1 MWEADCSW
9 HRLGSCHQ
17 NIHKAF
23 RMETNIIGHKQQ
35 HRRWIFQ
42 FEWSNSPP
50 CFSSTWRL
58 GKRRRSKMTFKQV
71 AFENGQSRTNL
82 TTCTAKFRTSK
93 DQNLLRPFALWLKQ
107 CYLTNTVNLCKQWQC
122 QHGDQPR
129 RHLIKQHLLCLYGN
143 PTPYKLDAT
152 DLAISPLTSF
162 PKTIT
167 SHDNSWS

>member
-23 RMETNIIGHKQQ
+23 GMETNIIGHKQQ

-93 DQNLLRPFALWLKQ
+93 DQNLIVIFCPVTKAVLSYKYSEHVQ
-107 CYLTNTVNLCKQWQC
+107 TVTMSAWGSAKE
-122 QHGDQPR
+122 
-129 RHLIKQHLLCLYGN
+129 
-143 PTPYKLDAT
+143 TPYKTAFALPSWEPHSLQAGCHR
-152 DLAISPLTSF
+152 PCNFTSYQF
-162 PKTIT
+162 PQ
-167 SHDNSWS
+167 SYR